1 MPNSVTVYRDSTRSV
16 SLNALPPEAW
26 TQLFGPSD
34 QTGDVAALF
43 ASVPFMYRAVQ
54 MRAQAMSALPFAI
67 MKGDKDQDID
77 KLGYMRGFVQLLY
90 RIEQSLCL
98 YGSAYVLPQQNR
110 VKTLGFRWLS
120 PATITPQFDKNRGLT
135 GFERSVGKG
144 AKPEF
149 FKPEE
154 IIYFW
159 LPDAEVEIGPGKSPA
174 YTAMAA
180 AGALHGIDTFIKAF
194 FERGAINTT
203 LLQVEGNPPPAEMLR
218 LEAWWKR
225 LLSGVKKAYETVAI
239 RASVKPIVIGSPPK
253 ELAMQELTTAKRED
267 IATAFGIPYS
277 LIFSNASNFATAKQ
291 DDLHFYTKTII
302 PASGYIAATLTD
314 QWFSRFGLEFKFLPE
329 TLEIFQMQESE
340 KAERL
345 VQLYTA
351 GIMTKNEVR
360 EQMELEP
367 LPEEEANDTAT
378 PIVEQEPAP
387 QEAVPAET
395 VPPSKD
401 YQADRMRWQKKAIK
415 ALKDGK
421 PAAVAFASD
430 HIPTDEQA
438 TIIAMLSLATTADEV
453 RAAFKS
459 DKVDGVGNPLEAPQ
473 AVTIDAMDIQEA
485 LQEWDDTM
493 PDYAG
498 LLDAE
503 VVDS

>member
-1 MPNSVTVYRDSTRSV
+1 MLYQNATRSV
-16 SLNALPPEAW
+16 SLNALPEEAW
-26 TQLFGPSD
+26 RQLLGPSSD
-34 QTGDVAALF
+34 SGNVAELF
-43 ASVPFMYRAVQ
+43 AAVPFMYRAIQ

-67 MKGDKDQDID
+67 LKGDTEQDVA
-77 KLGYMRGFVQLLY
+77 KLDYMRGFVQLLY
-90 RIEQSLCL
+90 RIEQSLNL
-98 YGSAYVLPQQNR
+98 YGAAYVLPQTNR

-120 PATITPQFDKNRGLT
+120 PTTITPKFDENKGLI
-135 GFERSVGKG
+135 GFERRVGK
-144 AKPEF
+144 ATRPEL

-159 LPDAEVEIGPGKSPA
+159 LPDAEVELGPGKSPA

-180 AGALHGIDTFIKAF
+180 AGALHGIDTFVKAF

-277 LIFSNASNFATAKQ
+277 LVFSNASNYATARQ
-291 DDLHFYTKTII
+291 DDLNFYTKTIV
-302 PASGYIAATLTD
+302 PQSETIAEVWTQ
-314 QWFSRFGLEFKFLPE
+314 QWFSRFGLVFKFQPE
-329 TLEIFQMQESE
+329 KLEIYQAQESE
-340 KAERL
+340 KATRL
-345 VQLYTA
+345 VELYVA
-351 GIMTKNEVR
+351 GIITKNEVR
-360 EQMELEP
+360 EQMELKL
-367 LPEEEANDTAT
+367 LPEDDADTAEETT
-378 PIVEQEPAP
+378 PVVEPEDVPV
-387 QEAVPAET
+387 QEAA
-395 VPPSKD
+395 PSKD
-401 YQADRMRWQKKAIK
+401 YQADRQRWQKKALK

-438 TIIAMLSLATTADEV
+438 TIIAMLSVASTADEV
-453 RAAFKS
+453 RSAFKREV
-459 DKVDGVGNPLEAPQ
+459 VDGVGNPLPAPE
-473 AVTIDAMDIQEA
+473 AVTIDAVDIQEA

-493 PDYAG
+493 PDFAG
-498 LLDAE
+498 LLNAE
-503 VVDS
+503 VVE

>member
-1 MPNSVTVYRDSTRSV
+1 MPNSVTLYRDATRSV
-16 SLNALPPEAW
+16 SLNSLPEEAW
-26 TQLFGPSD
+26 RQLLGTSSN
-34 QTGDVAALF
+34 TGDVAKMF
-43 ASVPFMYRAVQ
+43 NSVPWLYRAVQ
-54 MRAQAMSALPFAI
+54 MRSQAMSALPFVLL
-67 MKGDKDQDID
+67 KGETEQDIAKID
-77 KLGYMRGFVQLLY
+77 YMRGFVQLLY

-98 YGSAYVLPQQNR
+98 YGAAYVLPQQNR
-110 VKTLGFRWLS
+110 VKTLGMRWLS
-120 PATITPQFDKNRGLT
+120 PTTITPKFSEDKGLT
-135 GFERSVGKG
+135 GFERRIGKG
-144 AKPEF
+144 VKPEM

-159 LPDAEVEIGPGKSPA
+159 LPDAEVELGPGKSPA

-203 LLQVEGNPPPAEMLR
+203 LLQIEGNPPPAEMQR

-253 ELAMQELTTAKRED
+253 ELAMTELTTTKRED

-291 DDLHFYTKTII
+291 DDLHFYTKTVV
-302 PASGYIAATLTD
+302 PQSAMIAATLTE
-314 QWFSRFGLEFKFLPE
+314 QWFSRLDLEFKFKPE
-329 TLEIFQMQESE
+329 SLEIFQAQESD

-345 VQLYTA
+345 GRLFEL

-367 LPEEEANDTAT
+367 LKEESADTT
-378 PIVEQEPAP
+378 ETPAP
-387 QEAVPAET
+387 EPQPEQPPQDAV
-395 VPPSKD
+395 PSKD
-401 YQADRMRWQKKAIK
+401 YQADRKRWEKK
-415 ALKDGK
+415 ALKAVRDGK

-430 HIPTDEQA
+430 HIPTNEQA
-438 TIIAMLSLATTADEV
+438 TIIAMLSVATTADEV
-453 RAAFKS
+453 RSIFKRET
-459 DKVDGVGNPLEAPQ
+459 VDGVGTPLPAPD
-473 AVTIDAMDIQEA
+473 AVALDQQDIQEA
-485 LQEWDDTM
+485 MDEWDETM
-493 PDYAG
+493 PDFAG

-503 VVDS
+503 VISGE